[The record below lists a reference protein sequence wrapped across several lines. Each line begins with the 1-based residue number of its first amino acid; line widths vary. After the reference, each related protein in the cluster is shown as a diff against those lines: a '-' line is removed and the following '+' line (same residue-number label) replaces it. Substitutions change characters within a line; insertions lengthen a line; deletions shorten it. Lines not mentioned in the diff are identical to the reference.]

1 VVDEDIVVPLAGMAM
16 VIVIVIGFP
25 LVRAWVKRIE
35 QGPPASK
42 RSPESDRRL
51 ERIEQAI
58 DAMAV
63 EVERI
68 SESQRF
74 MTRLLSERTA
84 ERVALPHDER

>member
-1 VVDEDIVVPLAGMAM
+1 VDEDIVIPLAGMVM

-35 QGPPASK
+35 QGASSPK
-42 RSPESDRRL
+42 RSLESDRRL
-51 ERIEQAI
+51 ERMEQAI

-74 MTRLLSERTA
+74 MTRLLSERTG
-84 ERVALPHDER
+84 ERVALPRDER